1 MQKENYT
8 ILLGLEILF
17 LSFFATSLCLSF
29 DLWQPAGGTLPIDG
43 CAVWG
48 EHPDDLEK
56 PVLWTQTLRDYYTVS
71 YSNNPWRLARL
82 SLSVFPWTFFGLAIC
97 HVVYTHALENRLID
111 PFSAGLTAAKELLPF
126 WLAGALSIGFAIGLV
141 IVCKLRP
148 NATINPM
155 ETLTTFYIFVISF
168 GIAFIINLV
177 FLSLKFAEEAYCN
190 HFADNPPGKRISKQ
204 LWKLR
209 WIGWKIFEGALAA
222 LFAYIPM
229 LVLAVIFHHI
239 IGFMVFGTHPWV
251 PMRKEDATLAA
262 LSFIPLVILNGF
274 FWTVMTRMYI
284 KIHSVENCD

>member
-48 EHPDDLEK
+48 AHPDDLEK
-56 PVLWTQTLRDYYTVS
+56 PLSWTQTLRNYYSVPFS
-71 YSNNPWRLARL
+71 DNPWRLVRL
-82 SLSVFPWTFFGLAIC
+82 TLSVFPWTFFGLAIC
-97 HVVYTHALENRLID
+97 HVVYTHATENQLID
-111 PFSAGLTAAKELLPF
+111 PFSAGLTAAKQLLPF

-141 IVCKLRP
+141 IVCQLHP
-148 NATINPM
+148 NPTLNPI
-155 ETLTTFYIFVISF
+155 EALTTFYIFVISF
-168 GIAFIINLV
+168 GIAFLINLAY
-177 FLSLKFAEEAYCN
+177 LSLKFADEAYLKLSP
-190 HFADNPPGKRISKQ
+190 HTDGKPASKL
-204 LWKLR
+204 LWKLH
-209 WIGWKIFEGALAA
+209 WLLWKAFEGALAA
-222 LFAYIPM
+222 LFAFIPM
-229 LVLAVIFHHI
+229 LVLAVVFHHI

-284 KIHSVENCD
+284 KIHAATK